1 MMWHLIPDEETEYR
15 ELTRHKEEGP
25 EALSSAHGAM
35 LSPVLPG
42 TWSFLFFGDGRSLA
56 GGHWLSLQTAK
67 PRLLTDGVE
76 PRKQEI
82 WALESLPQQC

>member
-1 MMWHLIPDEETEYR
+1 MWHLIPDEETEYR

-42 TWSFLFFGDGRSLA
+42 TWSFLFFGDGRGLA

-82 WALESLPQQC
+82 WALESLLQQC